1 MKVLFGNCSHS
12 EAPLIEKALSMGWR
26 ASSVG
31 NDSEA
36 LLASSMTR
44 FFKGD
49 FALPDIYDSAVEELR
64 PNWVIPAANDV
75 SYRAL

>member
-31 NDSEA
+31 NDGEA

-64 PNWVIPAANDV
+64 RIV
-75 SYRAL
+75 SYQQQTTLATEHW